1 MKIVS
6 SSCIYCGVG
15 CQLNYQVEKEKIV
28 KVFGNPADSVSQGR
42 PCAKGLTISEVWNKN
57 RVLCP
62 QIKTQTGFKKVSWQ
76 QALRFIAEKTKD
88 LAPQEIFFSGSGRI
102 TNEDNFVIQKFAR
115 KVFQTNNIDGCCARL
130 CHQPT
135 VQAMTDCF
143 GTPNLTRIENLSKID
158 TLLVIGSNPASNYPV
173 FWNKVLQ
180 EKQKRKLKV
189 ILVGTMFSLTA
200 KTLAEDDLILVIQQG
215 TEQVFLNG
223 LVNFLLEKG
232 DFPQAQ
238 KIEGF
243 ERLKAVVSKFRP
255 DFVVNTCKISPQDFQ
270 RTGETIFSS
279 LGLGVFHGMGLTQH
293 VNGIE
298 NIHSL
303 LNLVIL
309 KKAFLLTLRGE
320 INVQGVGDMKC
331 VPLPFGDGPLEKGK
345 NMIEAFYLAPV
356 KAAFISSFN
365 PARSL
370 PDLRR
375 LWENLSKMFLV
386 LITPHFSKT
395 AEFASVIL
403 PSPILI
409 ERRGTITNGERRVR
423 LVRQV
428 IPTLGEARPEW
439 WIYKHLAKILG
450 KGKDFNYQNEEEIFQ
465 EIVKTIPDYQN
476 LSPEEIFA
484 GRDVWPEKKEKFVRF
499 FPEDWEGL
507 DDPRSEKYPFLLTT
521 FRQQNLF
528 LTSEEIENA
537 ESLKKLG
544 NFSGFYLSPKD
555 AQKMGIKDGQKI
567 KVESVVG
574 DLVGPVKIEGAI
586 PQGIVAASF
595 HDQEFLVDTLF
606 PLEFDEET
614 FTPNFKA
621 TAVRLVSL

>member
-1 MKIVS
+1 MEVVS

-15 CQLNYQVEKEKIV
+15 CQINYQVEKGKIV
-28 KVFGNPADSVSQGR
+28 KVFGNPADPVSGGK
-42 PCAKGLTISEVWNKN
+42 PCIKGLTIAEVWNKN
-57 RVLCP
+57 RVLLP
-62 QIKTQTGFKKVSWQ
+62 QIKTKTGFKKVSWQ
-76 QALRFIAEKTKD
+76 EALDFIVEKTRR

-115 KVFQTNNIDGCCARL
+115 KVFQTNNVDGCCARL

-143 GTPNLTRIENLSKID
+143 GTPNLTWMENLEKID
-158 TLLVIGSNPASNYPV
+158 ILLVIGSNPASNYPV

-189 ILVGTMFSLTA
+189 ILVGAMFSLTA
-200 KTLAEDDLILVIQQG
+200 KTLSKDDLILVIQQG

-223 LVNFLLEKG
+223 LVNFLLKKG

-243 ERLKAVVSKFRP
+243 ERLKTIVSKFSS
-255 DFVVNTCKISPQDFQ
+255 DFVVNICKISLQDFQ
-270 RTGETIFSS
+270 KAGEAIFSS
-279 LGLGVFHGMGLTQH
+279 SDLGVFHGMGLTQH

-331 VPLPFGDGPLEKGK
+331 VPLPFGEGPLEKGK
-345 NMIEAFYLAPV
+345 NMIEAFYLSPV
-356 KAAFISSFN
+356 KAAFVSSFN
-365 PARSL
+365 PAQSL

-375 LWENLSKMFLV
+375 LWKNFEKMFLV
-386 LITPHFSKT
+386 LITPHFNKT
-395 AEFASVIL
+395 AEFASVIF

-409 ERRGTITNGERRVR
+409 ERKGTITNGERRVR

-428 IPTLGEARPEW
+428 VPPLGEARPEW
-439 WIYKHLAKILG
+439 WIYQQLAKILG
-450 KGKDFNYQNEEEIFQ
+450 KGKDFNYQNEKEIFQ
-465 EIVKTIPDYQN
+465 EITRTIPDYQN
-476 LSPEEIFA
+476 LSSEEIF
-484 GRDVWPEKKEKFVRF
+484 GGEDGWPEKKEKFTRF

-528 LTSEEIENA
+528 LTSEETENA
-537 ESLKKLG
+537 KSLKKLG
-544 NFSGFYLSPKD
+544 SFSGFYLSPED

-567 KVESVVG
+567 KVESVVDELIG
-574 DLVGPVKIEGAI
+574 QVKIDAVI
-586 PQGIVAASF
+586 PLGVVAASF
-595 HDQEFLVDTLF
+595 HDQKFLINTLF

-614 FTPNFKA
+614 FTSNFKA
-621 TAVRLVSL
+621 TAVRIVPL

>member
-1 MKIVS
+1 MKVIF

-15 CQLNYQVEKEKIV
+15 CQLNYRVEAGKIV
-28 KVFGNPADSVSQGR
+28 KVFGNPKDPISQGR
-42 PCAKGLTISEVWNKN
+42 PCIKGLTIAEIWDKN
-57 RVLCP
+57 RVLFP
-62 QIKTQTGFKKVSWQ
+62 QIKTKNGFKKVSWQ
-76 QALRFIAEKTKD
+76 EALDFIAEKTRR

-115 KVFQTNNIDGCCARL
+115 KVFQTNNVDGCCARL

-135 VQAMTDCF
+135 VQAMADCF
-143 GTPNLTRIENLSKID
+143 GTPNLTWMENLGKID

-180 EKQKRKLKV
+180 EKEKRKLKV
-189 ILVGTMFSLTA
+189 ILVGAMFSLTA
-200 KTLAEDDLILVIQQG
+200 KMLSKDDLILVIQQG

-223 LVNFLLEKG
+223 LVNFLLKKG

-243 ERLKAVVSKFRP
+243 ERLKTIVSKFSS
-255 DFVVNTCKISPQDFQ
+255 DFVVNICKISLQDFQ
-270 RTGETIFSS
+270 KAGEAIFSS
-279 LGLGVFHGMGLTQH
+279 SDLGVFHGMGLTQH

-298 NIHSL
+298 NVHSL

-309 KKAFLLTLRGE
+309 KNAYLLTLRGE

-331 VPLPFGDGPLEKGK
+331 VPLPFGDGPQEKGK
-345 NMIEAFYLAPV
+345 NMIEAFYLSPV

-365 PARSL
+365 PACSL
-370 PDLRR
+370 PDLHR
-375 LWENLSKMFLV
+375 LWKNFKKMFLV
-386 LITPHFSKT
+386 LITPHFNKT
-395 AEFASVIL
+395 AEFASVVL

-409 ERRGTITNGERRVR
+409 ERKGTITNGERRVR

-428 IPTLGEARPEW
+428 VPPLGEARPEW
-439 WIYKHLAKILG
+439 WIYQQLAKILG
-450 KGKDFNYQNEEEIFQ
+450 KGKDFNYQNEKEIFQ
-465 EIVKTIPDYQN
+465 EITRTIPDYQN
-476 LSPEEIFA
+476 LSSEEIF
-484 GRDVWPEKKEKFVRF
+484 GGEDGWPEKKEKFTRF

-528 LTSEEIENA
+528 LTSEETENA
-537 ESLKKLG
+537 KSLKKLG
-544 NFSGFYLSPKD
+544 SFSGFYLSPED

-567 KVESVVG
+567 KVESVVDELIG
-574 DLVGPVKIEGAI
+574 QVKIDAVI
-586 PQGIVAASF
+586 PLGVVAASF
-595 HDQEFLVDTLF
+595 HDQKFLINTLF

-614 FTPNFKA
+614 FTSNFKA
-621 TAVRLVSL
+621 TAVRIVPL